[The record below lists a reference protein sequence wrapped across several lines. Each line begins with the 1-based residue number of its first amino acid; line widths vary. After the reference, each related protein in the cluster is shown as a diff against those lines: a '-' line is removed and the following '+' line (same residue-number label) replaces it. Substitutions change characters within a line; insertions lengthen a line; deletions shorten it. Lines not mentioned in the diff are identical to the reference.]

1 MAQRFGLGCGV
12 HPWFCTAG
20 LNVGAARS
28 GVHPGTP
35 NVAAPVAFTW
45 SCLGTHERTT
55 HPGPRKLSPTVLNS
69 AFFFGR
75 GEQRRSPQSTVLWTE
90 VGGAFVNS
98 STSRCLSLLMR
109 GQGKGREG
117 KPRSGFGST
126 QLVLLQLPSPQPRL
140 SSLSLYMSVSL
151 FTPCRIF
158 MRDTVV
164 KRMDSAE
171 SEASWGIS
179 L

>member
-1 MAQRFGLGCGV
+1 M
-12 HPWFCTAG
+12 
-20 LNVGAARS
+20 
-28 GVHPGTP
+28 
-35 NVAAPVAFTW
+35 
-45 SCLGTHERTT
+45 
-55 HPGPRKLSPTVLNS
+55 
-69 AFFFGR
+69 
-75 GEQRRSPQSTVLWTE
+75 
-90 VGGAFVNS
+90 
-98 STSRCLSLLMR
+98 
-109 GQGKGREG
+109 
-117 KPRSGFGST
+117 
-126 QLVLLQLPSPQPRL
+126 LLQLPSPQPRL